1 MYSFVAMGGHHESEI
16 KIPDYRIYK
25 VDNVPDL
32 VKVRDILA
40 TEGLKDPWLR

>member
-1 MYSFVAMGGHHESEI
+1 MGGHHKNEI
-16 KIPDYRIYK
+16 IIPDYRIYK

-32 VKVRDILA
+32 VKVKDILA